1 MATVLINIYILFQG
15 DGHQQKLH
23 GFWPIP
29 TWNRSD
35 FVETFPLFWL
45 KWCYSWNWL
54 LPPHHSKLIC
64 PVVGRFVCFEHWV
77 VCKWSTSIRSRGCG
91 KSMSGLFDGHKIG
104 TLHMLPTPTQ
114 FGTHIVGNYIISDY
128 ITIVVGHITLNQNF
142 CCLNFISDR
151 FQTVPNFE
159 TYRVG
164 IVWSLSESCWH
175 KLWNFRAMASCHLD
189 LTLSHGSGE
198 VIGLLHDPV
207 RVWNIRDVPKAKLG
221 RVQKAVDVFVL
232 HSVLI
237 QHVVWCPLFFLPVL
251 PTATNCL
258 DHPKASSQEVQRPP
272 SDLLWPKTS
281 SDKASSARSRAA
293 LILQQFVHLEKGWA
307 LASVKCAWWWDAV
320 MHRPLVA
327 SVLRVVEGLLGPF
340 CPLLSILA
348 RSLQCEK
355 RTLYTPCQSWQ
366 GSPCN
371 GRMWPRSVTLTSAIC
386 TKGTCNWKA
395 VRQRNRRVWRR
406 CYFRTEKAES
416 STVRLVPGGSCD
428 GLQAVLV
435 RDDDLDL
442 TLSRP
447 SSGFGTFQLE
457 AVMFR
462 NPNWFVYRKPLR
474 SSFCT
479 CLSLSM
485 SCDVVCF
492 FSARPPCGQP
502 QTALTIRR
510 LLWSQEVQRPPSDLL
525 WPKTSSDKA
534 SSARSRAAL
543 ILQQFVH
550 LEKGWALASVKCA
563 WWWDAVMHRPLV
575 ASVLRVVEGLLG
587 PFCPLLSILARS
599 LQCEKRTLYT
609 PCQSWQGSPC
619 NGRMWPRSVTLTSA
633 ICTKGTCNWKAVR
646 QRNRRVWRRCYFR
659 TEKAESSTVRLVPGG
674 SCDGLQAVLVR
685 DDDLDLTLS
694 RPSSGFGTFQLE
706 AVMFRNPNWFV
717 YRKPL
722 RSSFCTCLSLSMS
735 CDVVCFKGSTVRS
748 VLGCSCNGFFHTFG
762 SFLKWRSP

>member
-348 RSLQCEK
+348 RSLQC
-355 RTLYTPCQSWQ
+355 
-366 GSPCN
+366 
-371 GRMWPRSVTLTSAIC
+371 
-386 TKGTCNWKA
+386 
-395 VRQRNRRVWRR
+395 
-406 CYFRTEKAES
+406 
-416 STVRLVPGGSCD
+416 
-428 GLQAVLV
+428 
-435 RDDDLDL
+435 
-442 TLSRP
+442 
-447 SSGFGTFQLE
+447 
-457 AVMFR
+457 
-462 NPNWFVYRKPLR
+462 
-474 SSFCT
+474 
-479 CLSLSM
+479 
-485 SCDVVCF
+485 
-492 FSARPPCGQP
+492 
-502 QTALTIRR
+502 
-510 LLWSQEVQRPPSDLL
+510 
-525 WPKTSSDKA
+525 
-534 SSARSRAAL
+534 
-543 ILQQFVH
+543 
-550 LEKGWALASVKCA
+550 
-563 WWWDAVMHRPLV
+563 
-575 ASVLRVVEGLLG
+575 
-587 PFCPLLSILARS
+587 
-599 LQCEKRTLYT
+599 
-609 PCQSWQGSPC
+609 
-619 NGRMWPRSVTLTSA
+619 
-633 ICTKGTCNWKAVR
+633 
-646 QRNRRVWRRCYFR
+646 
-659 TEKAESSTVRLVPGG
+659 
-674 SCDGLQAVLVR
+674 
-685 DDDLDLTLS
+685 
-694 RPSSGFGTFQLE
+694 
-706 AVMFRNPNWFV
+706 
-717 YRKPL
+717 
-722 RSSFCTCLSLSMS
+722 
-735 CDVVCFKGSTVRS
+735 
-748 VLGCSCNGFFHTFG
+748 
-762 SFLKWRSP
+762 